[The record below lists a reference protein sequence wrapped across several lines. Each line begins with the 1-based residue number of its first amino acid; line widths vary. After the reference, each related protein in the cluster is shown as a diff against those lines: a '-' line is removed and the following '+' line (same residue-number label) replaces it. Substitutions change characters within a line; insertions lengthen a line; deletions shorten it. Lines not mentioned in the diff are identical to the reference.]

1 MIGVLEIA
9 GTKPFNEDDLPF
21 LEQVADQLAVCLEN
35 VRLYH
40 EVWRHKQEWEIT
52 FSAVTDLLVFID
64 KNCEIRRLNKSAID
78 FFTLPEKKLLGRK
91 CYHLF
96 FGRDTKCNPCL
107 ADQVLQTG
115 KTAYQQCR
123 TRFNRVLDIFAYP
136 AYTEKEEPYGV
147 TYYAKDVTRFVDSIK
162 FVSLG
167 EMSAGVAHELNSP
180 LTAIVGNAQ
189 LLLRETPPSDPH
201 YQLIKDINNCGMR
214 CQRIIQ
220 NLLTFSRQEEYTFEP
235 VQINDVVESA
245 LSLIQYQ
252 VEKSKIKLT
261 RRLQPDLP
269 PILGNAHS
277 LEQILINLLLN
288 AKDAVEQKE
297 NAEISIA
304 TMIRPENFITVEV
317 RDNGCGIEPGHIP
330 HIFDPFYTTKKVG
343 KGTGLGLSVSLGI
356 AQSHGGIIDVESS
369 PGEGS
374 CFSLILPIN
383 KDNHHEDDDKETEK

>member
-1 MIGVLEIA
+1 M
-9 GTKPFNEDDLPF
+9 
-21 LEQVADQLAVCLEN
+21 
-35 VRLYH
+35 
-40 EVWRHKQEWEIT
+40 
-52 FSAVTDLLVFID
+52 
-64 KNCEIRRLNKSAID
+64 
-78 FFTLPEKKLLGRK
+78 
-91 CYHLF
+91 
-96 FGRDTKCNPCL
+96 
-107 ADQVLQTG
+107 
-115 KTAYQQCR
+115 
-123 TRFNRVLDIFAYP
+123 
-136 AYTEKEEPYGV
+136 
-147 TYYAKDVTRFVDSIK
+147 
-162 FVSLG
+162 
-167 EMSAGVAHELNSP
+167 
-180 LTAIVGNAQ
+180 
-189 LLLRETPPSDPH
+189 
-201 YQLIKDINNCGMR
+201 IKDINNCGMR